1 MTKKQFVLSAFV
13 AAIPAFLLIAVVVL
27 SLMDSETGILTDGAK
42 PSIALW
48 VAFVGS
54 ALGALV
60 MGVLPFAVM
69 IFPGLYP
76 MAAVATAAGPAAGG
90 VPGGSD
96 VDGDDDGVE
105 VGVADDDFGGDDFA
119 DEFAEDAEAEEEPAP
134 AAKGKKKK

>member
-13 AAIPAFLLIAVVVL
+13 AAIPAFLLLAVVVL
-27 SLMDSETGILTDGAK
+27 SLMDATSGILTDGAK

-54 ALGALV
+54 AIGALV

-76 MAAVATAAGPAAGG
+76 VAEAGG
-90 VPGGSD
+90 L
-96 VDGDDDGVE
+96 E
-105 VGVADDDFGGDDFA
+105 DDFGGDEFA
-119 DEFAEDAEAEEEPAP
+119 DEFAEDAEAAAEPAP
-134 AAKGKKKK
+134 TAKGKKKK

>member
-27 SLMDSETGILTDGAK
+27 VLMDAETGILTDGAK

-76 MAAVATAAGPAAGG
+76 MAAVAAASGP
-90 VPGGSD
+90 VPGGAMNNSD
-96 VDGDDDGVE
+96 AGGDDDGLE
-105 VGVADDDFGGDDFA
+105 GGVADDDFGGDEFA
-119 DEFAEDAEAEEEPAP
+119 DEFAEDAEYEEQPAP

>member
-27 SLMDSETGILTDGAK
+27 VLMDAETGILTDGAK

-69 IFPGLYP
+69 IFPGL
-76 MAAVATAAGPAAGG
+76 MMGLRAVSLMTTSEGMSLQTSSLRMQSLKNSLPRRQR
-90 VPGGSD
+90 
-96 VDGDDDGVE
+96 
-105 VGVADDDFGGDDFA
+105 
-119 DEFAEDAEAEEEPAP
+119 
-134 AAKGKKKK
+134 AKRKSNSSVRSIQ

>member
-13 AAIPAFLLIAVVVL
+13 AAIPAFLLLAVVVL
-27 SLMDSETGILTDGAK
+27 SLMDATSGILTDGAK

-54 ALGALV
+54 AIGALV

-76 MAAVATAAGPAAGG
+76 VAAVAVSAGPATGSGSLKQDSALEDDGAEAGG
-90 VPGGSD
+90 L
-96 VDGDDDGVE
+96 E
-105 VGVADDDFGGDDFA
+105 DDFGGDEFA
-119 DEFAEDAEAEEEPAP
+119 DEFAEDAEAAEEPAT
-134 AAKGKKKK
+134 AAKGKKTK

>member
-27 SLMDSETGILTDGAK
+27 SLMDAETGILTDGAK

-76 MAAVATAAGPAAGG
+76 MAAVAAASGP
-90 VPGGSD
+90 VPGGAMNNSD
-96 VDGDDDGVE
+96 AGGDDDGLE
-105 VGVADDDFGGDDFA
+105 GGVADDDFGGDEFA
-119 DEFAEDAEAEEEPAP
+119 DEFAEDAEFEEQPAP
-134 AAKGKKKK
+134 AKGKKKK

>member
-76 MAAVATAAGPAAGG
+76 MAAVTTAAGPAAGA
-90 VPGGSD
+90 VPKGSD
-96 VDGDDDGVE
+96 VDGDDDGVD
-105 VGVADDDFGGDDFA
+105 VGVADDDFGGNEFA

>member
-13 AAIPAFLLIAVVVL
+13 AAIPAFLLIAVVVV
-27 SLMDSETGILTDGAK
+27 SLMDSASGILTDGAK

-54 ALGALV
+54 AIGALV

-76 MAAVATAAGPAAGG
+76 VAAVSAPSGPVTGGGSLSQGSGEDDGAEAGG
-90 VPGGSD
+90 L
-96 VDGDDDGVE
+96 E
-105 VGVADDDFGGDDFA
+105 DDFGGDEFA

-134 AAKGKKKK
+134 AVKGKKKK